1 MANATKKLVECC
13 EYMKS
18 KIDFKPRVALVLGSG
33 LGNFADCID
42 IHSCISYRDIKGFP
56 VSSVSGHNNRFI
68 FGSVSGVDT
77 VIMQGRIHYYEG
89 YDMADV
95 VLPIRLMRMLGA
107 DTLLLTNAAGAINE
121 SFLPGDFMLIN
132 GHISSL
138 VPSPLIGENI
148 DILGD
153 RFPDMS
159 EVYDKEIRELIKDA
173 ARRVGIALKEG
184 VYIQTSGPNYET
196 PEEIKMFKTWGADAV
211 GMSTACEAIA
221 ARHANM
227 RVAAISCISN
237 MAAGISKSALSHEDV
252 KKTTSKASSD
262 FQELLFEIFKSL
274 RTLL

>member
-1 MANATKKLVECC
+1 MANATNKLVEC
-13 EYMKS
+13 YQFVKS
-18 KIDFKPRVALVLGSG
+18 KIDFKPRVALMLGSG
-33 LGNFADCID
+33 LGDFADFVD
-42 IHSCISYRDIKGFP
+42 VHSCISYSDIKGFP
-56 VSSVSGHNNRFI
+56 VSKVSGHNNRFI
-68 FGSVSGVDT
+68 FGSVSGVDM
-77 VIMQGRIHYYEG
+77 VIMQGRVHYYEG

-211 GMSTACEAIA
+211 GMSTVRR
-221 ARHANM
+221 ARPLR
-227 RVAAISCISN
+227 RVMQICA
-237 MAAGISKSALSHEDV
+237 
-252 KKTTSKASSD
+252 
-262 FQELLFEIFKSL
+262 
-274 RTLL
+274 